1 MKVAIVFGNPIGEFY
16 GGISTHMKYLTKYL
30 SNYPD
35 LQLVL
40 LTFGENDSNYKKDGI
55 EYVVLKR
62 LKFGKFLYPF
72 EIFYDLF
79 RLEKKINEIDPDLI
93 HIQSTSPNFSLF
105 GIHMLKKFP
114 IVITIHGYFNQE
126 YKIHTVIRKIFYR
139 TFCAPIEKLALS
151 KIPYIIV
158 LCPQIENIIQK
169 FTKSKISIIPN
180 GIDLGY
186 IQKINSY
193 EKKDYPAIFFLGY
206 LTKGKGVEDLIKAI
220 QLVKIKFDNV
230 KLYIGGIG
238 PHMTKLQKLV
248 QDLNLKENVTFLGL
262 LDGKEKFAYMKAMDI
277 FVLPSYWESFPV
289 VLLEAMACGK
299 PIITTDVGGNPYAVI
314 NGTNGFLVK
323 PGDCYELSE
332 KIIKLLNDKDL
343 IKKMGEESLKRADD
357 FDWSIIVKQ
366 TREVYEKIVFCYD
379 KKII

>member
-1 MKVAIVFGNPIGEFY
+1 MNVTIISGNAYGEDYGGVAEHVKYLLSHLSKFNEIRLNLVTFGNENKSY
-16 GGISTHMKYLTKYL
+16 DKNGIK
-30 SNYPD
+30 
-35 LQLVL
+35 
-40 LTFGENDSNYKKDGI
+40 
-55 EYVVLKR
+55 YVVLKR
-62 LKFGKFLYPF
+62 MKFGK
-72 EIFYDLF
+72 IFFPLELIYDFF
-79 RLEKKINEIDPDLI
+79 RIKKCVMEIDPDI
-93 HIQSTSPNFSLF
+93 VHIQSTVPLFSLF
-105 GIHMLKKFP
+105 GIFMIKKYP
-114 IVITIHGYFNQE
+114 IIITLHGYFNQE
-126 YKIHTVIRKIFYR
+126 YKFHTGIRKIFYGI
-139 TFCAPIEKLALS
+139 FCAPIERFALS
-151 KIPYIIV
+151 RIPYVVV